1 MESPTP
7 IDAAGRIW
15 VIKTEFRGGGGRK
28 EEENFNLFCG
38 KMGFESFVFEGRDLT
53 LAAQD

>member
-7 IDAAGRIW
+7 IDAAGRFWI
-15 VIKTEFRGGGGRK
+15 IKTEFPGGGRK

-38 KMGFESFVFEGRDLT
+38 KMGSESFVFEGRDLT